1 LKEKK
6 KETITMTLT
15 LCAALMQTVLLA
27 TPTDNTETYVEAR
40 RKTTET
46 GRPMVVMVSTDW
58 CGPCQSMKRNVLPR
72 LRERGLFKKVAFA
85 QVNADRDGEL
95 AKELT
100 GGGPVPQLVMYRRTE
115 RGWLRRKLI
124 GGQSVEK
131 VEQFIKEGLVMDETE
146 HKSGK
151 IIIDD
156 DFDLLDFFFMEMY
169 EEAAKSSDT
178 KAG

>member
-1 LKEKK
+1 
-6 KETITMTLT
+6 MTLT
-15 LCAALMQTVLLA
+15 LCAAIMQTVLLA
-27 TPTDNTETYVEAR
+27 TPADNTETYAEAR
-40 RKTTET
+40 RQTTET

-58 CGPCQSMKRNVLPR
+58 CGPCQAMKRNVLPR
-72 LRERGLFKKVAFA
+72 VRERGLFKKVTFA

-100 GGGPVPQLVMYRRTE
+100 GGGPVPQLVMYRRSG
-115 RGWLRRKLI
+115 RGWSRCKLI

-131 VEQFIKEGLVMDETE
+131 VEEFIKEGLVKDETE
-146 HKSGK
+146 HKSEK
-151 IIIDD
+151 NIFDD

-169 EEAAKSSDT
+169 EEAAQSSAT

>member
-1 LKEKK
+1 
-6 KETITMTLT
+6 MTLT

-27 TPTDNTETYVEAR
+27 SPTDSTETYAEAR
-40 RKTTET
+40 RQITET

-58 CGPCQSMKRNVLPR
+58 CGPCQAMKRNVLPK
-72 LRERGLFKKVAFA
+72 LRERGLFKRVAFA
-85 QVNADRDGEL
+85 QVNADRDSEL

-131 VEQFIKEGLVMDETE
+131 VEEFIKEELASDEADHNTDKTISDKDSNSSDSTVE
-146 HKSGK
+146 LPEVS
-151 IIIDD
+151 
-156 DFDLLDFFFMEMY
+156 
-169 EEAAKSSDT
+169 AKSSDT
-178 KAG
+178 QHG